1 MNPIRVFIASPGDVP
16 DERDI
21 ASLVVSEVHRIFS
34 GPLGLQ
40 LDAVR
45 WETHAVPDVGDDAQ
59 AVINRQ
65 IGDFDILVGMM
76 WQRFGSPT
84 KRNNSGTGEEFER
97 AYRLFKNHGRP
108 KIMFYFRTTPFYT
121 PELEAI
127 SQFRKV
133 VEFRKKLE
141 RLGVLYWTYQ
151 TPLDFER
158 NVREHLIR
166 QLMQSNSD
174 ISKSEA
180 GSVRARTPDE
190 ISVDFGT
197 SSVAIATTAH
207 TPEIFLAY
215 SFIDRDRAELI
226 YQALRA
232 AGYEL
237 WMDAKNLLPG
247 QMLHLELEKA
257 IRQSKVILLLISSKS
272 KFDSGWAL
280 KEIGIAQRLSGRR
293 GGTPVLPVRLDDVD
307 LPAALRELQWIDY
320 FASNGLERLVETI
333 GRMLK
338 RSR

>member
-1 MNPIRVFIASPGDVP
+1 VNPIRVFIASPGDVP

-59 AVINRQ
+59 EVINRQ

-84 KRNNSGTGEEFER
+84 KRNKSGTGEEFER

-108 KIMFYFRTTPFYT
+108 KIMFYFRTAPFYS

-151 TPLDFER
+151 TPLEFER

-166 QLMQSNSD
+166 QLMQSTGD
-174 ISKSEA
+174 IRKFRKSRVA
-180 GSVRARTPDE
+180 PILDTILVGS
-190 ISVDFGT
+190 GT
-197 SSVAIATTAH
+197 SSMAIATAVH
-207 TPEIFLAY
+207 APEIFLAY
-215 SFIDRDRAELI
+215 SFVDRDRAQLI

-232 AGYEL
+232 AGYEV
-237 WMDAKNLLPG
+237 WMDAQNLLPG
-247 QMLHLELEKA
+247 QMLHAELEGA
-257 IRQSKVILLLISSKS
+257 IRQSKLIVLLLSTKS
-272 KFDSGWAL
+272 QFVRGWAS
-280 KEIGIAQRLSGRR
+280 KEVEIAQRLSGRR
-293 GGTPVLPVRLDDVD
+293 GGTPVLPVRLDNVEP
-307 LPAALRELQWIDY
+307 PAALGGLRWIDY
-320 FASNGLERLVETI
+320 FAPNGLERLVEAI
-333 GRMLK
+333 GQIVNK
-338 RSR
+338 NH

>member
-65 IGDFDILVGMM
+65 IGDFDIFVGMM

-84 KRNNSGTGEEFER
+84 KRNKSGTGEEFER

-151 TPLDFER
+151 TPLEFER

-166 QLMQSNSD
+166 QLIQANND
-174 ISKSEA
+174 IAKSEA
-180 GSVRARTPDE
+180 RPVRTHTPRE
-190 ISVDFGT
+190 ISV
-197 SSVAIATTAH
+197 VAIATAGH
-207 TPEIFLAY
+207 APEIFLGY
-215 SFIDRDRAELI
+215 SFADRDQAQLI

-232 AGYEL
+232 AGYGV

-247 QMLHLELEKA
+247 QMLHSELERA
-257 IRQSKVILLLISSKS
+257 IRQSKVILLLLSSKS
-272 KFDSGWAL
+272 QFVRGWAL
-280 KEIGIAQRLSGRR
+280 KEVEIAQRLSGRR
-293 GGTPVLPVRLDDVD
+293 GGTPVLPVRLDNVE
-307 LPAALRELQWIDY
+307 LPAGLRALQWIDY
-320 FASNGLERLVETI
+320 FASNGLERLVEAI
-333 GRMLK
+333 GRIVNK
-338 RSR
+338 NH